1 MSTTTDILDF
11 LKDGAFTGAEIADAI
26 NSDTSTVSALCNG
39 LVKRGLV
46 VASKDGGKNTYTRVD
61 GDRVPTPAPTRSAA
75 PEAGSRK
82 PEAGQHAKPAQATA
96 STKPKG
102 KAKPAASE
110 PAKRLRALTAAAESP
125 ANVRAALEFAHGT
138 ACDAL
143 NLYLRSVVNPAIY
156 DDLVA
161 ARDRSRSALDAFIG
175 ADR

>member
-82 PEAGQHAKPAQATA
+82 PEAGSRKPDSMRSQRRQPQARSRKARPSRQRRSLRSACAPSPQRPSHRRTSAPRWSSRTA
-96 STKPKG
+96 PRAMPSTSTC
-102 KAKPAASE
+102 AAS
-110 PAKRLRALTAAAESP
+110 
-125 ANVRAALEFAHGT
+125 
-138 ACDAL
+138 
-143 NLYLRSVVNPAIY
+143 
-156 DDLVA
+156 
-161 ARDRSRSALDAFIG
+161 
-175 ADR
+175 